1 MQAWTEL
8 ARTRTAGGDE
18 LVLRER
24 AGVFEI
30 RCNGWELMSNRA
42 HHSESVLAR
51 LACAGRTGAGLAGA
65 ARVLIGGLGMGYT
78 LRAALDGLDASARV
92 VVAELLPEVVAW
104 NHGPLALM
112 AGQPLADVRVSVE
125 CRDVAAVLSEQPGGF
140 DAVLLD
146 VDNGP
151 EAVMLPGNRG
161 LYGAEGLALMR
172 AALRPGGVLAVWSAD
187 RSAAFE
193 VCLTAAGWR
202 WTATEVPARGGPDD
216 PRHTVY
222 LGNP

>member
-1 MQAWTEL
+1 VQAWTEL
-8 ARTRTAGGDE
+8 ARTRTAAGDE

-24 AGVFEI
+24 AGAFEI

-42 HHSESVLAR
+42 HHSESALAR
-51 LACAGRTGAGLAGA
+51 LACAGRRGQ

-104 NHGPLALM
+104 NHGPLAPL
-112 AGQPLADVRVSVE
+112 AGRPLADARVSVE
-125 CRDVAAVLSEQPGGF
+125 CRDVAAVLGERPGGF

-161 LYGAEGLALMR
+161 LYGAKGLALMR

-193 VCLTAAGWR
+193 ACLTAAGWR